1 MNCPM
6 ESREH
11 AQWLLDYRAGK
22 LEPESAARLEE
33 HIATCGACREL
44 ARGQRAVWEALDG
57 WEAAPV
63 SADFDRRLYRRIEAQ
78 VSWWDLLIR
87 PFRSQFRAVT
97 PRGILAATAAACLL
111 LTAGILLERPAIAP
125 APAPNDMAQVDTVQ
139 PEQVERTLDAMEMLN
154 EFSQH
159 VSTDRPGSKL

>member
-1 MNCPM
+1 M

-22 LEPESAARLEE
+22 LEPELAARLEE
-33 HIATCGACREL
+33 HIASCGACEEF
-44 ARGQRAVWEALDG
+44 ARGQRAVWEALDT

-63 SADFDRRLYRRIEAQ
+63 STDFDRRLYRRIEAQ
-78 VSWWDLLIR
+78 VAWWELLVR
-87 PFRSQFRAVT
+87 PFRSGFRTMT
-97 PRGILAATAAACLL
+97 PRRILAATAAACLL
-111 LTAGILLERPAIAP
+111 LTAGVLLEQPAVLP
-125 APAPNDMAQVDTVQ
+125 APAPTDMAQVDTVQ
-139 PEQVERTLDAMEMLN
+139 PEQVERTLDAMEILN

>member
-22 LEPESAARLEE
+22 LKPELEAKLEE
-33 HIATCGACREL
+33 HIATCGACAEF

-63 SADFDRRLYRRIEAQ
+63 STDFDRRLYRRIEAQ

-87 PFRSQFRAVT
+87 PFRSPFRAVT
-97 PRGILAATAAACLL
+97 PRRILAATAAACLL
-111 LTAGILLERPAIAP
+111 LAAGVLLEQPAVSPASAP
-125 APAPNDMAQVDTVQ
+125 TDMAQVDTVQ
-139 PEQVERTLDAMEMLN
+139 PEQVESTLDAMEMLN

-159 VSTDRPGSKL
+159 VSTLRPGSKL

>member
-22 LEPESAARLEE
+22 LEPELAARLEE
-33 HIATCGACREL
+33 HIATCGACREF
-44 ARGQRAVWEALDG
+44 ARGQRAVWEALDS

-63 SADFDRRLYRRIEAQ
+63 STDFDRRLYQRIEAQ

-87 PFRSQFRAVT
+87 PFRS
-97 PRGILAATAAACLL
+97 
-111 LTAGILLERPAIAP
+111 
-125 APAPNDMAQVDTVQ
+125 
-139 PEQVERTLDAMEMLN
+139 
-154 EFSQH
+154 
-159 VSTDRPGSKL
+159 DRKSVV